1 MSKINSKDVLISF
14 ITIFVLTFVVTAF
27 TTFFYSLIVYKT
39 GSIDWA
45 TSVRLGIILGIVL
58 TWINTKGKS

>member
-27 TTFFYSLIVYKT
+27 TTLFYSLIVHKT